1 MRLCTGTGTTGHRIT
16 ISLTDESS
24 LTTVDAKYLDAG
36 ERCDDAN
43 AEAERVCEGGDR
55 DGDGGVLKCMPHPL
69 GYREQRR
76 GAPPSSDHDECVVD
90 PDPCL

>member
-36 ERCDDAN
+36 EGCDNADAK
-43 AEAERVCEGGDR
+43 AERVRERG
-55 DGDGGVLKCMPHPL
+55 DGDGDGCVFKRMPHPL
-69 GYREQRR
+69 GYGEQWR
-76 GAPPSSDHDECVVD
+76 GAPPSSDHDKCVVD
-90 PDPCL
+90 PDS